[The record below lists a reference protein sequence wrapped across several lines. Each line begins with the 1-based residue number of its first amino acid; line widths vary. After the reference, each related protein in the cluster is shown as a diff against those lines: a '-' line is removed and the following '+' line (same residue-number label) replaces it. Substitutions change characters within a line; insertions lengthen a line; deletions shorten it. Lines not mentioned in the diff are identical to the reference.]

1 MRSRRLQSIVL
12 SLLLTVSLAGC
23 GESSKS
29 YASFKED
36 GVFFAAPKTWTGIST
51 STLNKYEK
59 KSENAEAGSRQALV
73 RWQIAYSTDPKFKV
87 SQVFN
92 LIAPSQPLAFARVRD
107 LSATEFN
114 EYSYNS
120 LRDVIVPVTKIL
132 EGDVSGTPDFKI
144 LRDREVVEE
153 GARGL
158 QTIYRFTFEG
168 VTQTF
173 NQISLLS
180 NDRLTLY
187 LLVVRCESACY
198 KENKKEI
205 EEIVTSYTVQ
215 GAK

>member
-1 MRSRRLQSIVL
+1 MRSRRLL
-12 SLLLTVSLAGC
+12 TLTLTLLLTASLAGC

-92 LIAPSQPLAFARVRD
+92 LIAPSQPLVFARVRD

-198 KENKKEI
+198 KENKEEI

>member
-1 MRSRRLQSIVL
+1 MRSRRLLAISL
-12 SLLLTVSLAGC
+12 SFLLTASLAGC
-23 GESSKS
+23 GESSKL
-29 YASFKED
+29 YATSKEE
-36 GVFFAAPKTWTGIST
+36 GVFFSVPKTWSAIST

-59 KSENAEAGSRQALV
+59 ASENAEAGSRQALV

-92 LIAPSQPLAFARVRD
+92 LIAPAKPLAFARVRD

-120 LRDVIVPVTKIL
+120 LRDVIVPVTKIMDG
-132 EGDVSGTPDFKI
+132 EVSGTPDFKI
-144 LRDREVVEE
+144 LLDQEVVEE

-198 KENKKEI
+198 TKNKKEI
-205 EEIVTSYTVQ
+205 EEIVSSYTVQ

>member
-1 MRSRRLQSIVL
+1 
-12 SLLLTVSLAGC
+12 
-23 GESSKS
+23 
-29 YASFKED
+29 
-36 GVFFAAPKTWTGIST
+36 
-51 STLNKYEK
+51 LNKYEK

-187 LLVVRCESACY
+187 LLVVRCESTCY

-205 EEIVTSYTVQ
+205 EEIVSSYTVQ